1 MSDKK
6 KKDGGINIDLGLGGL
21 FNGIEKLVDLAGKL
35 QDAGGEINKEGSI
48 DLDGLKKGMKGVY
61 GFSVKNATGGK
72 TVVEPFGNIKKTPK
86 DLKLK
91 KFGNLLQMFLMK
103 KTKLWL
109 LLKCRVSVRKTLNWN
124 LKAIF

>member
-48 DLDGLKKGMKGVY
+48 DLDGLKKGIM
-61 GFSVKNATGGK
+61 S
-72 TVVEPFGNIKKTPK
+72 
-86 DLKLK
+86 
-91 KFGNLLQMFLMK
+91 
-103 KTKLWL
+103 
-109 LLKCRVSVRKTLNWN
+109 
-124 LKAIF
+124 